1 MYEGL
6 YYNKYIPK
14 FTLNES
20 LVETLLGFQ
29 GVSGT
34 AHLKLNSTVA
44 EHSQPLVKVKILWF
58 YKLPISAQVK
68 APPSKL

>member
-20 LVETLLGFQ
+20 LVETLLGFK

-44 EHSQPLVKVKILWF
+44 VHSQPLVKG
-58 YKLPISAQVK
+58 
-68 APPSKL
+68 